1 MASDAMPPVAQLKG
15 RPLGRILIKM
25 GKVTRAQVSEA
36 LELQKKKR
44 GPLGQ
49 LLIEMGYV
57 EEADVNRA
65 LAAQVGMES
74 IILANI
80 DINQKVIDLLPSQ
93 MAQTYRIVPTDY
105 DAETNTIEVALASPD
120 KKGRKF

>member
-1 MASDAMPPVAQLKG
+1 MATNAMPPISQLRG

-25 GKVTRAQVSEA
+25 GKLTRAQVSEA
-36 LELQKKKR
+36 LEVQKKKR

-57 EEADVNRA
+57 DKGDVNRA

-74 IILANI
+74 IKLADI
-80 DINQKVIDLLPSQ
+80 DVE
-93 MAQTYRIVPTDY
+93 
-105 DAETNTIEVALASPD
+105 ETSST
-120 KKGRKF
+120 

>member
-1 MASDAMPPVAQLKG
+1 MATEGMPPISQLKG

-49 LLIEMGYV
+49 LMIEMGFV
-57 EEADVNRA
+57 DEATVNRA
-65 LAAQVGMES
+65 LAAQVGMDS
-74 IILANI
+74 ITIADI
-80 DINQKVIDLLPSQ
+80 DIDKTVIDLIPAQ
-93 MAQTYRIVPTDY
+93 MAQAYPSSRPPTTRHEH
-105 DAETNTIEVALASPD
+105 ARSSPGD
-120 KKGRKF
+120 SR